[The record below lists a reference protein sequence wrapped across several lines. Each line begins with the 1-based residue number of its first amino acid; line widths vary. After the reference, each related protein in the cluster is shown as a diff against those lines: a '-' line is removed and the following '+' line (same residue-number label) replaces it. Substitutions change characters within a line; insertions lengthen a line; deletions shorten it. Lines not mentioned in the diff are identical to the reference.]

1 MSDTALVQLHAAAL
15 WLAGLNPFAL
25 AALSS
30 AAVAVAFFVGCAI
43 VWLALAILS
52 GAGETNDGEVE
63 IDADDARAFSEQV
76 ATTCRASGYAPGN
89 PPFGEEG
96 DE

>member
-1 MSDTALVQLHAAAL
+1 MSTLNAFADWVFA
-15 WLAGLNPFAL
+15 LNPFAL
-25 AALSS
+25 AAVSF
-30 AAVAVAFFVGCAI
+30 AAIFVAFFVGCAI

-52 GAGETNDGEVE
+52 GAGETNDGEIE

-89 PPFGEEG
+89 PPFGEEARK
-96 DE
+96 